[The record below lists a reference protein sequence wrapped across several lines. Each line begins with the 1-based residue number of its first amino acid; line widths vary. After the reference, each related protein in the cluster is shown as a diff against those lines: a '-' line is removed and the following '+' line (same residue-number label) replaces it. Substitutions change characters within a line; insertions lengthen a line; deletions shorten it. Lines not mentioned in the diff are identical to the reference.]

1 VGKLYNLERTRMNVH
16 IITIGDEIL
25 IGQILNTNAAY
36 IGKELTDNNI
46 NVSKSSIVGDN
57 ENEIMREFKNTF
69 EANDVLITTGGLGP
83 THDDITRKCIVNFF
97 NTELVKN
104 DEVLEDIK
112 ILFKKRGRKLSRVN
126 EGQALVPKIAE
137 VIRNSLG
144 TAPGV
149 WIEKDNKVFIAMPG
163 VPYEMV
169 EMMNSYVIPKLIE
182 KIGESETI
190 TLRKT
195 LQTTGIPESVL
206 FERLGDLNEL
216 LGDAKLAFLP
226 SQFGVRMRI
235 TAEAKTQEEVLNRI
249 SEIEQKMRSKA
260 GRFIFG
266 KDDELLEEVIGRLL
280 KERGLTLAVAES
292 CTGGLISNMLTNI
305 SGSSAYFERGIVS
318 YSNAAK
324 VEILK
329 VNEDTII
336 KNGAVSIQ
344 VARQMAEGV
353 KAISGTDLG
362 LSTTGIMGPT
372 GATTDKPV
380 GLVYVGICDDKVC
393 TAKEFQFGDDRILNK
408 QRAAQAGLDMLRR
421 HLLGI
426 GDD

>member
-1 VGKLYNLERTRMNVH
+1 MNAH

-25 IGQILNTNAAY
+25 IGQVLNTNAAF
-36 IGKELTDNNI
+36 IGKELVEHNI
-46 NVSKSSIVGDN
+46 NVTRTSVVGDS
-57 ENEIMREFKNTF
+57 ENEIVGEFKKVF
-69 EANDVLITTGGLGP
+69 ETNDVIISTGGLGP

-97 NTELVKN
+97 NTELIQN
-104 DEVLEDIK
+104 EEVLGDINA
-112 ILFKKRGRKLSRVN
+112 LFQKRGRKMTRVN
-126 EGQALVPKIAE
+126 EGQALVPKIAT

-149 WIEKDNKVFIAMPG
+149 WIEKDDKIFIAMPG
-163 VPYEMV
+163 VPFEMI
-169 EMMNSYVIPKLIE
+169 EMMNTYVIPKLTE
-182 KIGESETI
+182 RLGESESI
-190 TLRKT
+190 TRRKT
-195 LQTTGIPESVL
+195 LQTTGIPESTL

-226 SQFGVRMRI
+226 SQFGVRLRI
-235 TAEAKTQEEVLNRI
+235 TVEAKTEDEATNKI
-249 SEIEQKMRSKA
+249 SEVEQKMRSKA

-266 KDDELLEEVIGRLL
+266 KDDELLEEVIGRIL

-305 SGSSAYFERGIVS
+305 SGSSAYFERDIVS

-329 VNEDTII
+329 VNEDTIADH
-336 KNGAVSIQ
+336 GAVSIE

-353 KAISGTDLG
+353 KSISGTDLG

-372 GATTDKPV
+372 GATADKPV

-408 QRAAQAGLDMLRR
+408 QRAAQAALDMLRR

>member
-1 VGKLYNLERTRMNVH
+1 MNAH

-25 IGQILNTNAAY
+25 IGQVLNTNAAF
-36 IGKELTDNNI
+36 IGKELVDNNI
-46 NVSKSSIVGDN
+46 KVIRTSVVGDN
-57 ENEIMREFKNTF
+57 ENDIVSEFKNVF
-69 EANDVLITTGGLGP
+69 ETNDIIITTGGLGP
-83 THDDITRKCIVNFF
+83 THDDISRKCIVNCF
-97 NTELVKN
+97 NTELMH
-104 DEVLEDIK
+104 DDDVLKDIEA
-112 ILFKKRGRKLSRVN
+112 LFKKRGRKMTRIN
-126 EGQALVPKIAE
+126 EGQALVPKIAS

-149 WIEKDNKVFIAMPG
+149 WIEKDNKIFIAMPG
-163 VPYEMV
+163 VPHEMI
-169 EMMNSYVIPKLIE
+169 EMMNSYIIPKLKE
-182 KIGESETI
+182 RIGESETI

-195 LQTTGIPESVL
+195 LQTTGISESTL

-216 LGDAKLAFLP
+216 LGDAQLAFLP
-226 SQFGVRMRI
+226 SQFGVRLRI
-235 TAEAKTQEEVLNRI
+235 TVESKSEGEAANKI
-249 SEIEQKMRSKA
+249 SEVEQKIRNKA

-266 KDDELLEEVIGRLL
+266 TDDELLEEVIGRIL

-305 SGSSAYFERGIVS
+305 SGSSAYFERDIVS

-329 VNEDTII
+329 VNEDTLVD
-336 KNGAVSIQ
+336 NGAVSIE

-353 KAISGTDLG
+353 KSISGTDLG

-372 GATTDKPV
+372 GATADKSI
-380 GLVYVGICDDKVC
+380 GLVYIGICDDKVC
-393 TAKEFQFGDDRILNK
+393 TAKKFQFGDDRVLNK
-408 QRAAQAGLDMLRR
+408 QRAAQAALDMLRR